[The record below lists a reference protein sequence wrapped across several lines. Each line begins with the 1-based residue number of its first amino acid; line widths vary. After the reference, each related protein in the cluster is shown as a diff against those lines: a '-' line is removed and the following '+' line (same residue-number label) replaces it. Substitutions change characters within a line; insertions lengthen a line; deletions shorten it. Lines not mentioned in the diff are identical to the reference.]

1 VRIFRR
7 KRSSVVGLTCAD
19 ARAVSGDVLVSK
31 TTIATTRRAFLRTAA
46 AAGAALALPLLPS
59 MPTSR
64 VVAAEEDREAPE
76 SPKPDIQVLRP
87 MGPPGFEPWWVQT
100 FLKTKIWSSPD
111 GTVEALDTVDT
122 ERLFRVDGPQ
132 EGYRL
137 PVWDARENRTVYI
150 GAEAIGPV
158 GTPHWADYSE
168 DGRWVDVTLTPLQ
181 HLVAMQGDLPVFR
194 DLVTA
199 GVERRTKPGFYRV
212 LRRVANETMDSRTVP
227 DATHKYLLKDVLFTQ
242 YFHTDGS
249 AIHYNYWA
257 VAWGYPGSQGCLGMR
272 MDGSKYMW
280 EWAGVG
286 TPLLIHY

>member
-1 VRIFRR
+1 MAP
-7 KRSSVVGLTCAD
+7 VVGLAW
-19 ARAVSGDVLVSK
+19 AEAGAASGDVLVSK

-59 MPTSR
+59 MPTPR
-64 VVAAEEDREAPE
+64 VAAAEEEGGAE
-76 SPKPDIQVLRP
+76 SPKPDSQVLRP

-100 FLKTKIWSSPD
+100 FLKTKIWASPD
-111 GTVEALDTVDT
+111 ETVEALDTVDT

-168 DGRWVDVTLTPLQ
+168 DGRWIDVSLTPLQ

-227 DATHKYLLKDVLFTQ
+227 DATHKYLLKDVLYTQ

-249 AIHYNYWA
+249 AIHYNWWA
-257 VAWGYPGSQGCLGMR
+257 VSWGYPGSQGCLGMR
-272 MDGSKYMW
+272 MDGSKFMW